1 MGGQGETKALANA
14 AASADCRQL
23 DSPVQAAAP
32 GQHQHSK
39 DKLLHSAIAI
49 ATTFAQQSATALT
62 WMTLP
67 VLAPYVALSA
77 GVEPSRIGEMAG
89 VMFLGALLANLL
101 GAQLVAI
108 IGAVRTLQLGAGIA
122 ATGLMIAQHGTWAA
136 VIGSA
141 VVIGLGYGLGVPS
154 ASHILAR
161 NTAAGQRGLVFSIKQ
176 SGVPVG
182 GLLAGMM
189 LPAIAVAADWRWAVA
204 TAAALCLGVG
214 LAAELA
220 RSRLDEGPASRTR
233 TWRSIRIRFPLLTA
247 LRSHADLS
255 WLAYSGFASAAMQ
268 GSVFALLVAFLVS
281 TGRFDVVSAGL
292 VFATMHLSGA
302 TARIVLGI
310 VSDRLLPPQR
320 LLAFLSVLGGCA
332 ILTLAASAGHI
343 AQPAVFALAALIGAT
358 VSGWNGV
365 YLAEIAHLSPPD
377 RVGETTA
384 SAVALVFLGYIV
396 GPLLASFVVGATGS
410 YTLAFG
416 LLATLVFLGP
426 VLFVRRSLRR
436 RQAGAAG
443 QTIEP

>member
-1 MGGQGETKALANA
+1 M
-14 AASADCRQL
+14 
-23 DSPVQAAAP
+23 
-32 GQHQHSK
+32 
-39 DKLLHSAIAI
+39 HSAIAI

-122 ATGLMIAQHGTWAA
+122 ATGLLLAQYGTWAA

-161 NTAAGQRGLVFSIKQ
+161 NTAASQRGLVFSIKQ

-182 GLLAGMM
+182 GLVAGMM
-189 LPAIAVAADWRWAVA
+189 LPAIAGAADWRWAVA
-204 TAAALCLGVG
+204 AAAALCLSVG

-220 RSRLDEGPASRTR
+220 RPRLDEGPASRTR
-233 TWRSIRIRFPLLTA
+233 TWRSIRVRFPLLT

-255 WLAYSGFASAAMQ
+255 WLAYSGFAAAAMQ

-302 TARIVLGI
+302 TSRIVLGI

-320 LLAFLSVLGGCA
+320 LLAFLSVIGGCA
-332 ILTLAASAGHI
+332 ILTLVTSAGQI
-343 AQPAVFALAALIGAT
+343 AQPAVFVLAAVIGAT

-436 RQAGAAG
+436 RQAGLTPSPAPHKASR
-443 QTIEP
+443 QRR